1 MNVIALWGR
10 SKVGKTS
17 TLNIVIN
24 ILINELGARKRA
36 EYIAYNKVDTRVVLE
51 INGKIIVVFT
61 GGDDRRIMEENFSFV
76 ETQQYDLLI
85 CACRSKGASCHSIEQ
100 RFSKEQILWF
110 GQSRVSGLDGREEQL
125 KVIRN
130 QENEYLAK
138 SIVQAAK
145 NILSIW
151 KWRIKNEKDY

>member
-145 NILSIW
+145 NILSI
-151 KWRIKNEKDY
+151 

>member
-1 MNVIALWGR
+1 M
-10 SKVGKTS
+10 
-17 TLNIVIN
+17 NIVIN

-85 CACRSKGASCHSIEQ
+85 CACRS
-100 RFSKEQILWF
+100 
-110 GQSRVSGLDGREEQL
+110 
-125 KVIRN
+125 N
-130 QENEYLAK
+130 
-138 SIVQAAK
+138 
-145 NILSIW
+145 
-151 KWRIKNEKDY
+151 

>member
-110 GQSRVSGLDGREEQL
+110 GQSRVSGLDGREEQI

-145 NILSIW
+145 NILSI
-151 KWRIKNEKDY
+151 

>member
-24 ILINELGARKRA
+24 ILINELGAHKRA

-145 NILSIW
+145 NILSI
-151 KWRIKNEKDY
+151 

>member
-1 MNVIALWGR
+1 MP
-10 SKVGKTS
+10 KVGKTS

-145 NILSIW
+145 NILSI
-151 KWRIKNEKDY
+151 

>member
-76 ETQQYDLLI
+76 ETQQHDLLI
-85 CACRSKGASCHSIEQ
+85 CACRSKGASCHSIDQ

-145 NILSIW
+145 NILSI
-151 KWRIKNEKDY
+151 

>member
-24 ILINELGARKRA
+24 ILVNELGAHKRA

-85 CACRSKGASCHSIEQ
+85 CACRLKGASCHSIEQ
-100 RFSKEQILWF
+100 RFLKEQILWF

-145 NILSIW
+145 NILSI
-151 KWRIKNEKDY
+151 

>member
-1 MNVIALWGR
+1 MNVIALWGC

-36 EYIAYNKVDTRVVLE
+36 EYIAYNEVDTRVVLE

-85 CACRSKGASCHSIEQ
+85 CACRSKGASCHSIKQ

-110 GQSRVSGLDGREEQL
+110 GQSRISGLDGREEQL

-130 QENEYLAK
+130 HENEYLAK

-145 NILSIW
+145 NILSI
-151 KWRIKNEKDY
+151 

>member
-61 GGDDRRIMEENFSFV
+61 GGDDRRLMEENFSFV

-145 NILSIW
+145 NILSI
-151 KWRIKNEKDY
+151 

>member
-1 MNVIALWGR
+1 MNVIAFWGR

-145 NILSIW
+145 NILSI
-151 KWRIKNEKDY
+151 

>member
-138 SIVQAAK
+138 SIDQAAK
-145 NILSIW
+145 NILSI
-151 KWRIKNEKDY
+151 

>member
-85 CACRSKGASCHSIEQ
+85 CARRSKGASCHSIEQ

-145 NILSIW
+145 NILSI
-151 KWRIKNEKDY
+151 

>member
-36 EYIAYNKVDTRVVLE
+36 EYIAYNEVDTRVVLE

-76 ETQQYDLLI
+76 ETQEYDLLI
-85 CACRSKGASCHSIEQ
+85 CACRSKGSSCHSIKQ

-125 KVIRN
+125 KVICN

-145 NILSIW
+145 YILSI
-151 KWRIKNEKDY
+151 

>member
-24 ILINELGARKRA
+24 ILIDELGARKRA

-145 NILSIW
+145 NILSI
-151 KWRIKNEKDY
+151 

>member
-24 ILINELGARKRA
+24 ILVNELGAHKRA

-61 GGDDRRIMEENFSFV
+61 GGDDRRIMEDNFSFV

-145 NILSIW
+145 NILSI
-151 KWRIKNEKDY
+151 

>member
-110 GQSRVSGLDGREEQL
+110 GHSRVSGLDGREEQL

-145 NILSIW
+145 NILSI
-151 KWRIKNEKDY
+151 

>member
-76 ETQQYDLLI
+76 ETQQYD
-85 CACRSKGASCHSIEQ
+85 
-100 RFSKEQILWF
+100 
-110 GQSRVSGLDGREEQL
+110 
-125 KVIRN
+125 
-130 QENEYLAK
+130 
-138 SIVQAAK
+138 
-145 NILSIW
+145 
-151 KWRIKNEKDY
+151 

>member
-51 INGKIIVVFT
+51 INGKIIVFFP

-145 NILSIW
+145 NILSI
-151 KWRIKNEKDY
+151 

>member
-24 ILINELGARKRA
+24 ILINELGAHKRA

-85 CACRSKGASCHSIEQ
+85 CACRSKGSSCHRITE

-110 GQSRVSGLDGREEQL
+110 GQSRVSGLDGRGEQL

-145 NILSIW
+145 YILSI
-151 KWRIKNEKDY
+151 

>member
-110 GQSRVSGLDGREEQL
+110 GQSRASGLDGREEQL

-145 NILSIW
+145 NILSI
-151 KWRIKNEKDY
+151 

>member
-61 GGDDRRIMEENFSFV
+61 GGDDRRILEENFSFV

-145 NILSIW
+145 NILSI
-151 KWRIKNEKDY
+151 

>member
-85 CACRSKGASCHSIEQ
+85 CACRSKGASCRSIEQ

-145 NILSIW
+145 NILSI
-151 KWRIKNEKDY
+151 

>member
-51 INGKIIVVFT
+51 INGKIIVVFP

-145 NILSIW
+145 NILSI
-151 KWRIKNEKDY
+151 

>member
-85 CACRSKGASCHSIEQ
+85 CASRSKGASCHSIEQ

-145 NILSIW
+145 NILSI
-151 KWRIKNEKDY
+151 

>member
-61 GGDDRRIMEENFSFV
+61 GGDDRIIMEENFSFV

-145 NILSIW
+145 NILSI
-151 KWRIKNEKDY
+151 

>member
-138 SIVQAAK
+138 SVVQAAK
-145 NILSIW
+145 NILSI
-151 KWRIKNEKDY
+151 

>member
-85 CACRSKGASCHSIEQ
+85 CACRSKGASCTVLNRDFQ
-100 RFSKEQILWF
+100 KSKSY
-110 GQSRVSGLDGREEQL
+110 GSD
-125 KVIRN
+125 KV
-130 QENEYLAK
+130 EFPDWTVE
-138 SIVQAAK
+138 K
-145 NILSIW
+145 NS
-151 KWRIKNEKDY
+151 

>member
-61 GGDDRRIMEENFSFV
+61 GGDDRRIMEENFCFV
-76 ETQQYDLLI
+76 EPQQYDLLI

-145 NILSIW
+145 NILSI
-151 KWRIKNEKDY
+151 

>member
-61 GGDDRRIMEENFSFV
+61 GGDDRRIMEENFNFV

-145 NILSIW
+145 NILSI
-151 KWRIKNEKDY
+151 

>member
-36 EYIAYNKVDTRVVLE
+36 EYIAYNKVDTRVVLK

-145 NILSIW
+145 NILSI
-151 KWRIKNEKDY
+151 

>member
-24 ILINELGARKRA
+24 ILINELGARKCA

-85 CACRSKGASCHSIEQ
+85 CACRSKGASCHSIKQ

-145 NILSIW
+145 YILSI
-151 KWRIKNEKDY
+151 

>member
-61 GGDDRRIMEENFSFV
+61 GGDDRRIMEENFSFE
-76 ETQQYDLLI
+76 ETQPYDLLI

-145 NILSIW
+145 NILSI
-151 KWRIKNEKDY
+151 

>member
-1 MNVIALWGR
+1 MNVIALCGR

-145 NILSIW
+145 NILSI
-151 KWRIKNEKDY
+151 

>member
-17 TLNIVIN
+17 TLN

-145 NILSIW
+145 NILSI
-151 KWRIKNEKDY
+151 

>member
-85 CACRSKGASCHSIEQ
+85 FACRSKGASCHSIEQ

-145 NILSIW
+145 NILSI
-151 KWRIKNEKDY
+151 

>member
-61 GGDDRRIMEENFSFV
+61 GGNDRRIMEENFSFV

-145 NILSIW
+145 NILSI
-151 KWRIKNEKDY
+151 

>member
-51 INGKIIVVFT
+51 INGKIIVIFT

-145 NILSIW
+145 NILSI
-151 KWRIKNEKDY
+151 